1 YRRKRDYM
9 RKEII
14 RTKMKEIEESIRLVE
29 EHLPDTFEEFSDLGL
44 IKDGIY
50 KRIEFAI
57 ENVFDI
63 CAIVNTDLEF
73 GIPGDDKDIIE
84 NLVRSEIL
92 SEEMREKLKAMRGF
106 KNIVVHRCGRI
117 DDRIAF
123 EILKESLPD
132 FYAFIGKI
140 EEFLEVYQG
149 KKR

>member
-1 YRRKRDYM
+1 M

-29 EHLPDTFEEFSDLGL
+29 ENLPDTFEEFSDLGL

-57 ENVFDI
+57 ENVLDI
-63 CAIVNTDLEF
+63 CAIINTDLEL
-73 GIPGDDKDIIE
+73 GIPHDDKDIIE
-84 NLVRSEIL
+84 NLVKKKIL
-92 SEEMREKLKAMRGF
+92 SEEIREKLKAMKGF
-106 KNIVVHRCGRI
+106 KNIVVHRYGRI

-123 EILKESLPD
+123 EMLKENLPD

-140 EEFLEVYQG
+140 E
-149 KKR
+149 

>member
-1 YRRKRDYM
+1 M

-29 EHLPDTFEEFSDLGL
+29 ENLPDTFEEFSDLGL

-57 ENVFDI
+57 ENVLDI
-63 CAIVNTDLEF
+63 CAIINTDLEL
-73 GIPGDDKDIIE
+73 GIPHDDKDIIE
-84 NLVRSEIL
+84 NLVKKKIL
-92 SEEMREKLKAMRGF
+92 SEEMREKLKAMKGF
-106 KNIVVHRCGRI
+106 KNIVVHRYGRI

-123 EILKESLPD
+123 EILKENLPD

-140 EEFLEVYQG
+140 EEFLEAYQG
-149 KKR
+149 KKK